1 MTDKKGVELT
11 PIRKVRL
18 YEEIEA
24 QLMSLV
30 TEGMIQP
37 GDKFPSESVLIKQ
50 LNVSRAVLREAFRIL
65 EAKGL
70 VYSVQGG
77 GRYLR
82 PVDKAESLSSE
93 YLALQ
98 LEKTSIIEIY
108 EVRLGLEPVAARLA
122 AQRWKPEDMENMEN
136 LIAKMESSGQHKE
149 HDYPFHMAIA
159 KAAGNYILW
168 KMIGMQINL
177 VYGVSNE
184 KVNNI
189 LNQRVMNDFVREHIE
204 ILEAIRIRDGAKAA
218 YLIEEHL
225 KKSLN
230 ALINDREGF

>member
-1 MTDKKGVELT
+1 VTDKKGVELT
-11 PIRKVRL
+11 PIRRIRL
-18 YEEIEA
+18 YEEVEN

-30 TEGMIQP
+30 TNGVLKP

-70 VYSVQGG
+70 VYSIQGG

-82 PVDKAESLSSE
+82 PIDKSNSINSE

-108 EVRLGLEPVAARLA
+108 EVRLGLEPIAAKLA
-122 AQRWKPEDMENMEN
+122 AIHCKPEDIENMEN
-136 LIAKMESSGQHKE
+136 IVAKLEKKNHNTE

-159 KAAGNYILW
+159 KAGGNYVLGKLISL
-168 KMIGMQINL
+168 QLNL

-189 LNQRVMNDFVREHIE
+189 INQRKMEDYIIEHKE
-204 ILEAIRIRDGAKAA
+204 ILEAIKKKDSEKSAH
-218 YLIEEHL
+218 LMEEHL

-230 ALINDREGF
+230 LLMNDKNSL